1 MSVFGPVTGSVTS
14 FICTNFLT
22 IVVVN
27 SRSHLSDGAVF
38 LNYKKMKNVNPL
50 LQFFYNTLQI
60 VNGFG
65 GT

>member
-1 MSVFGPVTGSVTS
+1 M
-14 FICTNFLT
+14 
-22 IVVVN
+22 VVN

-38 LNYKKMKNVNPL
+38 LKYKKMKNVNPL

-65 GT
+65 GTYNVNTSNLNNRALMY